1 MQESVALRTLRI
13 SQINVILTAQGGL
26 PLLKIFG
33 ADPPLNVAAAD
44 PASLLCTITLP
55 ASPLASANGVAS
67 MLGSWAGTANNPGF
81 AQCFRL
87 YDSTPTCH
95 VQGYCSEPW
104 QRSTNY
110 QLGQNIS
117 NVNGVYSC
125 TGPGV
130 SASVG
135 TGPSGTGGSIV
146 DGGAV
151 WAFLWPMAEMVFDTT
166 NLAPGLNLP
175 VQSFSISAANA

>member
-33 ADPPLNVAAAD
+33 ADPPLNVAVAD
-44 PASLLCTITLP
+44 PANLLCTITLP
-55 ASPLASANGVAS
+55 ANPLGSANGVAS
-67 MLGSWAGTANNPGF
+67 MIGNWAGVASGGGF
-81 AQCFRL
+81 AQSFRM

-95 VQGYCSEPW
+95 LQGFCSEPW
-104 QRSTNY
+104 QPSVNY
-110 QLGQNIS
+110 VLNQNIS
-117 NVNGVYSC
+117 NANGVYTC
-125 TGPGV
+125 VGAGV

-135 TGPSGTGGSIV
+135 TGPSGTGTSIPDGSAI
-146 DGGAV
+146 
-151 WAFLWPMAEMVFDTT
+151 WSFLWPIAEMVFGTT